1 MLFSTGCTCLAH
13 WRRIGGVVVPRLVEA
28 VLRRLLRGLAVWW
41 WATAVH
47 KRLLLTV
54 PLHAFS
60 RARVAG
66 SGHIGLVH
74 PRLMHCGLLLLIVL
88 HCVELRRLM
97 HSCLTWRLTLT

>member
-13 WRRIGGVVVPRLVEA
+13 WCCIGAVVPRLVEA
-28 VLRRLLRGLAVWW
+28 VLCRLLRGLAVWW

-47 KRLLLTV
+47 KCLLLTV
-54 PLHAFS
+54 PLHVFS

-74 PRLMHCGLLLLIVL
+74 PGLMHCGLLLTML

-97 HSCLTWRLTLT
+97 HSCLTRRLTLT